1 MKKIRTLGLLALLAL
16 LLAFP
21 LLFPDPAVTTIAI
34 FALLFAG
41 ATTAWNLFSGYTG
54 YVSLGHA
61 VFYGV
66 GGYALALLCKDWN
79 IQGGYVP
86 FLLLPL
92 VGLIASVF
100 AIPLGW
106 IALRTR
112 RHIFVVI
119 TIAMFYIFQ
128 LLAYNL
134 PGITNGSAGMFL
146 PSPPWDVGFFNTPFY
161 YASLIVLLLCIGV
174 SWWVRNS
181 KFGLGLL
188 AIRDDEDR
196 ALGLGVNTGAY
207 KLVAYVLSAF
217 FVGMVGALV
226 GYFIGSLYPPFA
238 FTPVFDV
245 TVALMAFLGGV
256 GTLVGPIVGAL
267 LLEPLQ
273 QYLTVQVGIVGLDL
287 ILFGALLLSVIL
299 LLPEGIVPTLRRRW
313 VKWTASRSATSLVT
327 STKGKEKALLVKGGR
342 GGKR

>member
-21 LLFPDPAVTTIAI
+21 LLFPDPAVTTIAV
-34 FALLFAG
+34 FTLLYAG
-41 ATTAWNLFSGYTG
+41 ATTAWNIFSGYTG
-54 YVSLGHA
+54 YVSLGSV
-61 VFYGV
+61 VFYGI

-79 IQGGYVP
+79 IQGGYTP

-106 IALRTR
+106 LALRSS
-112 RHIFVVI
+112 RHVFVVI
-119 TIAMFYIFQ
+119 TLAMFYIFQ

-134 PGITNGSAGMFL
+134 PGITNGSSGMFL
-146 PSPPWDVGFFNTPFY
+146 PTPSWDAAFFNTPFY
-161 YASLIVLLLCIGV
+161 YVSLVVLLFSLGV

-181 KFGLGLL
+181 KYGLGLL

-196 ALGLGVNTGAY
+196 ALSLGVKAGAY
-207 KLVAYVLSAF
+207 KLVAYVVSAF
-217 FVGMVGALV
+217 FIGMIGALV
-226 GYFIGSLYPPFA
+226 AYFVGSLYPEFA
-238 FTPVFDV
+238 FAPAFDI
-245 TVALMAFLGGV
+245 TIALMAFLGGI
-256 GTLVGPIVGAL
+256 GTLAGPLVGAL
-267 LLEPLQ
+267 LLAPLQ
-273 QYLTVQVGIVGLDL
+273 QYLTVQLQIVGLDL
-287 ILFGALLLSVIL
+287 ILFGALLLAIIL

-313 VKWTASRSATSLVT
+313 VKWTASRSATSPVAGT
-327 STKGKEKALLVKGGR
+327 RGKEQALLVKGGR